1 MKNVHMWKKTVP
13 DQDIRT
19 DKDNE
24 AKYLQLGGSENEECS
39 YVEKNSPRPSISF

>member
-24 AKYLQLGGSENEECS
+24 AKYLQLGGSENE
-39 YVEKNSPRPSISF
+39 